1 MSRTPFD
8 IRILELCKELLSC
21 KSNEGQIELAREM
34 RILVHERIEELRGN
48 LIILP
53 MLDELPATGKRRA

>member
-8 IRILELCKELLSC
+8 ARIAELCAELLSC
-21 KSNEGQIELAREM
+21 ESTEGQIELAREM
-34 RILVHERIEELRGN
+34 RTLVHERFEELRGN

-53 MLDELPATGKRRA
+53 MLDELAAGRKRIA